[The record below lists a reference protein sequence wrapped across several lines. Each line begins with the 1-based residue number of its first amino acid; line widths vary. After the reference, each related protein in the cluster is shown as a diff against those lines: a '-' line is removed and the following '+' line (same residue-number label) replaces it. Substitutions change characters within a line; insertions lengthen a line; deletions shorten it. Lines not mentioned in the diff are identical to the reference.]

1 MKTQIDF
8 YLRGAEVTRYHTLS
22 TLQRETVGHHS
33 HGVALLVTLLQPEAR
48 AEVLRAALL
57 HDLAEHLTGD
67 IPSPA
72 KRLYGIGEQVSTVEH
87 SLLEAAGFKLPPLTP
102 DEHRLLKLAD
112 LAHGALF
119 CVREIGLGNRRMLEV
134 FRRYMTYAEELNL
147 QGRERDLFND
157 IMGYYYEQR

>member
-8 YLRGAEVTRYHTLS
+8 YLRGAEVTRYHTLR
-22 TLQRETVGHHS
+22 TLQHETVGHHS
-33 HGVALLVTLLQPEAR
+33 HGVALLVTLLEPGAR

-87 SLLEAAGFKLPPLTP
+87 SLLEGAGFKLPALTP
-102 DEHRLLKLAD
+102 EEHRLLKLAD

-134 FRRYMTYAEELNL
+134 FRRYMAYAEELNL

-157 IMGYYYEQR
+157 ITGYYCEQR